1 VLPFWNVDKKK
12 GKAAC
17 KNLKKASTNRRTDKV
32 RRPKILSV
40 RCTTGP
46 ITRNKSRFGSFQRS
60 TGPNKFR
67 LVDYLVT
74 VNRKESW
81 EPGRLINETIQKS
94 AGVSEPAEVVSID
107 CRTPTQWPNTTP
119 L

>member
-1 VLPFWNVDKKK
+1 VLPFWKVDKKK
-12 GKAAC
+12 GETAR
-17 KNLKKASTNRRTDKV
+17 KNLKKASTNRKTDKV

-46 ITRNKSRFGSFQRS
+46 ITRPTSRALGLSK
-60 TGPNKFR
+60 GPNKLR
-67 LVDYLVT
+67 LVDYSYYLVT

-81 EPGRLINETIQKS
+81 EPGRLINGTVQKS
-94 AGVSEPAEVVSID
+94 AGVSEPAEVSSPI
-107 CRTPTQWPNTTP
+107 WPNTTP